1 MVITK
6 KYSIYV
12 TSDDKTEN
20 AGPHYSFIQSRS
32 FGWEGNFHNEQ
43 GKANR
48 VMKMNLNFL
57 TFQIF
62 VLPKI
67 LNFY

>member
-1 MVITK
+1 MWLVMTK
-6 KYSIYV
+6 L
-12 TSDDKTEN
+12 KTLD
-20 AGPHYSFIQSRS
+20 HTIHSFNQAHLN
-32 FGWEGNFHNEQ
+32 EGTFHNKQ

-48 VMKMNLNFL
+48 VMKINLNFL

>member
-1 MVITK
+1 M
-6 KYSIYV
+6 

-20 AGPHYSFIQSRS
+20 AGQHYSFIQSRS
-32 FGWEGNFHNEQ
+32 FGLEGTFHKVR

-48 VMKMNLNFL
+48 IMKMNLNFL

-67 LNFY
+67 INFY

>member
-20 AGPHYSFIQSRS
+20 AGPHYIHSFNQAHLD
-32 FGWEGNFHNEQ
+32 EGTFHNEQ